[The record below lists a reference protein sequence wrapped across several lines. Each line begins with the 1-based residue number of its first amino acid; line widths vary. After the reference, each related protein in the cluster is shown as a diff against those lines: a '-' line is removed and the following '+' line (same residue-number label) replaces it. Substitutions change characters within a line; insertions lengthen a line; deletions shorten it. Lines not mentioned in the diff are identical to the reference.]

1 MTEVIT
7 AIYEQGVLRPLT
19 PLHIPEHT
27 RVEIQVA
34 VQPATGLEARQ
45 RVCAALQAAGLA
57 GATPADEMVVSVSE
71 GQLAAAAQAL
81 GEAGPLSEL
90 IIAEREG
97 R

>member
-7 AIYEQGVLRPLT
+7 AIYEQRVLRPLT
-19 PLHIPEHT
+19 PLHLPEHT

-34 VQPATGLEARQ
+34 VQAATGLEAHQ
-45 RVCAALQAAGLA
+45 RVRAALQATGLA
-57 GATPADEMVVSVSE
+57 GDTPADEKLVPVSE
-71 GQLAAAAQAL
+71 EQLAAAAQAL